1 MLSLRRRL
9 VMVSILAAVA
19 CGASLTSIAWL
30 ARTSSDQR
38 VARAEERVAR
48 ETDRLLEAPAPEV
61 RPRGMRRG
69 LRTLRSGY
77 LDGAGHDRAPGLPL
91 PPAARAARDE
101 AVAESARTGDRA
113 VRSVE
118 LRASLLRPR
127 GPAARDGDE
136 DGGGTLVIAAAPSP
150 AGGHV
155 WAASFVPQARGERLW
170 RLGAALL
177 TLTSLALVGAAVHTV
192 LALRRGASTLDA
204 GLRALARDLAA
215 RVERPQVEELAAVS
229 DGITSLAGALQRS
242 QGEGARLQQ
251 ELARRER
258 LASLGRVVAGVAH
271 EVRNPMASIKL
282 RVDLARRTVLAPRAD
297 LGGIAADLSEVSD
310 EVARLDR
317 LVVDLLTVS
326 GRRVGPK
333 REVDLGELV
342 AQRARAAGEL
352 GAGRGVRVEP
362 AGRCRAS
369 VDVDGLTRA
378 VDNLLRNAVEASPDE
393 AAVRAEVREEDG
405 AAVIRVTDAG
415 PGVPAERAG
424 ELFEPFFTTK
434 PEGTGL
440 GLALA
445 RAVAEAHGGALR
457 YRRDGGATV
466 FELTLPRE
474 ALEAT

>member
-9 VMVSILAAVA
+9 VMVSVLAAVA
-19 CGASLTSIAWL
+19 CALSLASVAWL

-48 ETDRLLEAPAPEV
+48 ETDRLLEAPAP
-61 RPRGMRRG
+61 PRTRG
-69 LRTLRSGY
+69 LRRGIRTMRSGY
-77 LDGAGHDRAPGLPL
+77 LGPAGNEQPPGPPL

-101 AVAESARTGDRA
+101 AAAESARTGERA

-118 LRASLLRPR
+118 LRASLFR
-127 GPAARDGDE
+127 GRGAVAEGDE
-136 DGGGTLVIAAAPSP
+136 DAGGTLVIATAPWP
-150 AGGHV
+150 DGGQV
-155 WAASFVPQARGERLW
+155 WAAAFVPQPRGERLW

-177 TLTSLALVGAAVHTV
+177 TLASLGLVAAALHTV
-192 LALRRGASTLDA
+192 VALRRGAATLDG
-204 GLRALARDLAA
+204 GLRALARDLGA
-215 RVERPQVEELAAVS
+215 RVERPQVAELAAVS
-229 DGITSLAGALQRS
+229 DGITSLAGALRAA
-242 QGEGARLQQ
+242 QGEGERLQQ

-282 RVDLARRTVLAPRAD
+282 RVDLARQTVLAPRAD
-297 LGGIAADLSEVSD
+297 LGSIAADLSEVSD

-333 REVDLGELV
+333 REVDLGELL
-342 AQRARAAGEL
+342 AQRAAAAGAL
-352 GAGRGVRVEP
+352 AGERGVRVETS
-362 AGRCRAS
+362 GSGRAS

-378 VDNLLRNAVEASPDE
+378 LDNLLRNAVEASPAGAE
-393 AAVRAEVREEDG
+393 VRAEVRTDG
-405 AAVIRVTDAG
+405 THATFRVADAG
-415 PGVPAERAG
+415 PGVPPERVG

-434 PEGTGL
+434 AEGTGL

-445 RAVAEAHGGALR
+445 RAVAEAHGGSLK
-457 YRRDGGATV
+457 YRREGAATV
-466 FELTLPRE
+466 FELTVPRE
-474 ALEAT
+474 VT